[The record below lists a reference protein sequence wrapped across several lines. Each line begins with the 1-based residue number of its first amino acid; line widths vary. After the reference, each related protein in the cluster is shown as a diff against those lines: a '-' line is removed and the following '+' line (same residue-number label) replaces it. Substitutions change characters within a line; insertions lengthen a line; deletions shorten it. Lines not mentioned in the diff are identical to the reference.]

1 MKFLGI
7 ISFIVISFVSY
18 NLLKIF
24 VFSNLKINKW
34 IVMMLFLLSFAGSLF
49 VNLPSYVMYIIQW
62 VYIVLLLWFIDLYM
76 DDRREKKIKNRN
88 KRVIKHRPKPNPN
101 RVKGR

>member
-7 ISFIVISFVSY
+7 ISFIVLSFVSY

-24 VFSNLKINKW
+24 VLSNLKINKW
-34 IVMMLFLLSFAGSLF
+34 IVMVLFLISFGGSLF

-76 DDRREKKIKNRN
+76 DDRREKIKNKN

-101 RVKGR
+101 RVKK